1 MNPIA
6 IARLHNQKIGGAG
19 MQSPP
24 DVTGW
29 MLALQGQDYYGA
41 KWSLGLRTG
50 SSTDEDVEMALA
62 AKQILRTWVMRG
74 TLHLVHAADIHWLLA
89 IMAPR
94 VIAMNQRRY
103 KELELDDATLQRA
116 SQLLAKALENG
127 ESQDRKTLL
136 EGLEKEGIS
145 TAGQRAPYL
154 LQRASLEGLIVQV
167 AVIHNEPHFARLPEI
182 APGSELPHEDAL
194 AKLAQRY
201 FLSRGPASL
210 RDFAWWSGL
219 TMGDARI
226 GLESIKGKLVQ
237 ERFDDVEY
245 WRAPGD
251 LPRISSPT
259 VYLLPGF
266 DEYLLSYQDRRAI
279 MDINMKDLAGKN
291 GMISPTIVID
301 GHISGTWK
309 RTLKKEQVEIVVK
322 PFEPFSTAQKDA
334 VTEAAARFGVFL
346 DLPVVL
352 QMER

>member
-6 IARLHNQKIGGAG
+6 IARLHNQKIAGAG
-19 MQSPP
+19 LQIPP
-24 DVTGW
+24 DVTAW

-41 KWSLGLRTG
+41 KWSLGLRSG
-50 SSTDEDVEMALA
+50 SSTDEDVEKALA
-62 AKQILRTWVMRG
+62 ARQFLRTWVMRG

-94 VIAMNQRRY
+94 VIAMSQRRY
-103 KELELDDATLQRA
+103 KELELDEATLQRA

-127 ESQDRKTLL
+127 EPQDRKTLL
-136 EGLEKEGIS
+136 SMLEKEGIS

-154 LQRASLEGLIVQV
+154 LQRASLERLIVQV
-167 AVIHNEPHFARLPEI
+167 AVIRNEPHFARLPEA
-182 APGSELPHEDAL
+182 APGIELPHEEAL

-201 FLSRGPASL
+201 FVSRGPASL

-219 TMGDARI
+219 TMGDARV
-226 GLESIKGKLVQ
+226 GLASIQQQLVM
-237 ERFDDVEY
+237 ERLGEVDY

-251 LPRISSPT
+251 LPQVSSPA

-279 MDINMKDLAGKN
+279 MDIDMKELAGKN
-291 GMISPTIVID
+291 GIISPTIVID

-309 RTLKKEQVEIVVK
+309 RTLKKELVEIAVK
-322 PFEPFSTAQKDA
+322 AFEPFSTAEKDA
-334 VTEAAARFGVFL
+334 VSDAAVRFGIFL
-346 DLPVVL
+346 DLPVML
-352 QMER
+352 QFEG

>member
-6 IARLHNQKIGGAG
+6 IARLHNQKIAGAG
-19 MQSPP
+19 LQSPP
-24 DVTGW
+24 DVTAW

-41 KWSLGLRTG
+41 KWSLGLRSG
-50 SSTDEDVEMALA
+50 SSTDEDVEKALA
-62 AKQILRTWVMRG
+62 ARQFLRTWVMRG

-94 VIAMNQRRY
+94 VIAMSQRRY
-103 KELELDDATLQRA
+103 KELELDDHTLQRA
-116 SQLLAKALENG
+116 SQLLAKALEDG
-127 ESQDRKTLL
+127 EPQDRKTLL
-136 EGLEKEGIS
+136 AGLEKEGIS
-145 TAGQRAPYL
+145 TVGQRAPYL

-167 AVIHNEPHFARLPEI
+167 AVIRNEPHFARLPEA
-182 APGSELPHEDAL
+182 APGSELPYEEAL

-201 FLSRGPASL
+201 FISRGPASL

-219 TMGDARI
+219 TMADARI
-226 GLESIKGKLVQ
+226 GLASIQQQLVQ
-237 ERFDDVEY
+237 ERLGEVEF

-251 LPRISSPT
+251 LPQISSPA

-279 MDINMKDLAGKN
+279 MDIDMKELAGKN

-309 RTLKKEQVEIVVK
+309 RTLKKEQVEIVIK
-322 PFEPFSTAQKDA
+322 AFEPFSTVEKVA
-334 VTEAAARFGVFL
+334 VSEAAARFGVFL
-346 DLPVVL
+346 DLPVML
-352 QMER
+352 QFEG

>member
-6 IARLHNQKIGGAG
+6 IARLHNQKIAGAG
-19 MQSPP
+19 LQSPS
-24 DVTGW
+24 DVTAW

-41 KWSLGLRTG
+41 KWSLGLRSG
-50 SSTDEDVEMALA
+50 SSTDKNVEKALA

-94 VIAMNQRRY
+94 VIAMSQRRY

-116 SQLLAKALENG
+116 SQVLAKALENG
-127 ESQDRKTLL
+127 EAQDRKTLL
-136 EGLEKEGIS
+136 SILEKEGIS

-167 AVIHNEPHFARLPEI
+167 AMVRNEPHFARLPAA
-182 APGSELPHEDAL
+182 APGTELPHDQAL
-194 AKLAQRY
+194 TKLAQRY
-201 FLSRGPASL
+201 FISRGPASL

-219 TMGDARI
+219 TMADVRI
-226 GLESIKGKLVQ
+226 GLESIKGELVQ
-237 ERFDDVEY
+237 ERFGEVDY

-251 LPRISSPT
+251 SQQIASPS
-259 VYLLPGF
+259 VFLLPGF

-279 MDINMKDLAGKN
+279 MHIDMKELAGKN
-291 GMISPTIVID
+291 GMINPTIVID

-309 RTLKKEQVEIVVK
+309 RTLKKDQVEIAVK
-322 PFEPFSTAQKDA
+322 AFEPLNTAEKDA
-334 VTEAAARFGVFL
+334 ISEAAAHFGVFL
-346 DLPVVL
+346 DLPVML
-352 QMER
+352 QFEG